1 MMPESPPLRLPA
13 LRLATL
19 LLLGAVLVTAC
30 APAPDDV
37 HWGMEE
43 CAQCQMV
50 IGDERFAAQ
59 VVDQRGKTYKFDAI
73 ECMAAFV
80 DGGALA
86 AGDIHSLWVADGRDS
101 WVDVEEAA
109 FLYSE
114 NTRSPMGGGY
124 TAHADGDAARRLQAE
139 VGGELMTWQQV
150 RDRVALTG
158 HDHGAHHVPVGHDD
172 HGGRTPAGGKGPV
185 GGHGPAGGHDEH
197 GSGEADAAE
206 AY

>member
-1 MMPESPPLRLPA
+1 MMPGFPALRSRALRLHAVRLPA
-13 LRLATL
+13 LLPLVAL
-19 LLLGAVLVTAC
+19 LVTAC
-30 APAPDDV
+30 APQPDAAL
-37 HWGMEE
+37 WGMEE

-50 IGDERFAAQ
+50 ISDERFAAQ
-59 VVDQRGKTYKFDAI
+59 VVDRRGKTYKFDAI

-86 AGDIHSLWVADGRDS
+86 AGDIHSLWIADGRDA
-101 WVDVEEAA
+101 WVAVEEAA
-109 FLYSE
+109 FLYSA

-158 HDHGAHHVPVGHDD
+158 HDHGAHHTVGGHDE
-172 HGGRTPAGGKGPV
+172 HGA
-185 GGHGPAGGHDEH
+185 HGPAGGHDDHGTH
-197 GSGEADAAE
+197 GSGTAGAH
-206 AY
+206 

>member
-1 MMPESPPLRLPA
+1 VMKREFPALRLPA
-13 LRLATL
+13 LRLTALRLPTL
-19 LLLGAVLVTAC
+19 LLLAVALVTGC
-30 APAPDDV
+30 APKPDAV
-37 HWGMEE
+37 HWGLEE

-50 IGDERFAAQ
+50 ISDERFAAQ

-86 AGDIHSLWVADGRDS
+86 AGDIHSLWIADGRDS
-101 WVDVEEAA
+101 WVAVEDAA

-150 RDRVALTG
+150 RDRASSM
-158 HDHGAHHVPVGHDD
+158 
-172 HGGRTPAGGKGPV
+172 GRCWEPAGGQLLWHLPGP
-185 GGHGPAGGHDEH
+185 GHRLPAWRDNRPYRLVEAQT
-197 GSGEADAAE
+197 GSRRRG
-206 AY
+206 

>member
-1 MMPESPPLRLPA
+1 MMPKSPALRLPA

-19 LLLGAVLVTAC
+19 LLLSAVLVTAC

-50 IGDERFAAQ
+50 VSDERFAAQ
-59 VVDQRGKTYKFDAI
+59 AVDRRGKTYKFDAI

-80 DGGALA
+80 DSGALA
-86 AGDIHSLWVADGRDS
+86 AGDIHSLWIADGRDS
-101 WVDVEEAA
+101 WVAVEDAA
-109 FLYSE
+109 FLHSE

-139 VGGELMTWQQV
+139 VGGELLTWQQV
-150 RDRVALTG
+150 RDRVALSG
-158 HDHGAHHVPVGHDD
+158 HDHGAD
-172 HGGRTPAGGKGPV
+172 HTGGSHGEHGV
-185 GGHGPAGGHDEH
+185 HGPAGGHDDHGAH
-197 GSGEADAAE
+197 GSGTTGAQ
-206 AY
+206 

>member
-1 MMPESPPLRLPA
+1 MKREFPALRLPA
-13 LRLATL
+13 LRLTGLRLPIL
-19 LLLGAVLVTAC
+19 LLLGVALVTGC
-30 APAPDDV
+30 APKPDAV
-37 HWGMEE
+37 HWGLEE

-50 IGDERFAAQ
+50 ISDERFAGQ
-59 VVDQRGKTYKFDAI
+59 LVDRRGKTYKFDAI

-86 AGDIHSLWVADGRDS
+86 AGEIHSLWIADGRDS
-101 WVDVEEAA
+101 WVAVEDAA

-158 HDHGAHHVPVGHDD
+158 HEHGAQDMPAGHDD
-172 HGGRTPAGGKGPV
+172 HGGHVPAGSN
-185 GGHGPAGGHDEH
+185 GPAGGHDAH
-197 GSGEADAAE
+197 GTREAGAAE